1 MKRKKRLALRSLNP
15 GLMINKVLTYCLAL
29 IVLSCTTDTT
39 EEVVETELPEPT
51 SSDRLFQTT
60 SQLGDSLFTPVY
72 SGTKLVRLDSNLQ
85 VAYQN
90 WQKDS
95 SEINTVWYG
104 RRMAYLGR
112 VKEAIEIYTFGLRK
126 YPESYKLYRHRGH
139 RYITLRQFDK
149 AVEDLIKASDMMP
162 KDIIEIEPD
171 GIPNRENTP
180 LSSTQFNVW
189 YHLGLAYYLSGHFL
203 SAKKAY
209 EECLKVSVNDDL
221 QVATIDWLYMT
232 LRRLGQNAQAEKL
245 LKGIHSKMT
254 IIENDAY
261 FRRLMMY
268 KGKLSASSVLD
279 VSEDNADVDPVL
291 ATQGYGV
298 GNWYLYNGDTTR
310 AAEVF
315 QQVVDGNYWSAFGF
329 IAAEND
335 LARLLTN

>member
-1 MKRKKRLALRSLNP
+1 MALGLALV
-15 GLMINKVLTYCLAL
+15 I
-29 IVLSCTTDTT
+29 LSCAGET
-39 EEVVETELPEPT
+39 EEQVAMTEPPSTVNGQRVLQVM
-51 SSDRLFQTT
+51 SM
-60 SQLGDSLFTPVY
+60 LGDSLYTPTY
-72 SGTKLVRLDSNLQ
+72 LRGERTKLDSNLQ

-95 SEINTVWYG
+95 SEINTIWYG
-104 RRMAYLGR
+104 RRLAYLGHFTQA
-112 VKEAIEIYTFGLRK
+112 VEVFSFGLKK

-139 RYITLRQFDK
+139 RYVTLRQFDK
-149 AVEDLIKASDMMP
+149 AIEDLIKASDMMP

-171 GIPNRENTP
+171 GIPNSENTP

-203 SAKKAY
+203 SAKQAY

-221 QVATIDWLYMT
+221 QVANIDWLYMT
-232 LRRLGQNAQAEKL
+232 LRRIGQKEQAQKL
-245 LKGIHSKMT
+245 LRTVKTKMT
-254 IIENDAY
+254 IIENEAY

-268 KGKLSASSVLD
+268 KGRLSPKELLNI
-279 VSEDNADVDPVL
+279 SEGDPNADLVL

-310 AAEVF
+310 ALDIF
-315 QQVVDGNYWSAFGF
+315 QQVVDGNYWPAFGY

-335 LARLLTN
+335 LARILKK